1 MFFSNI
7 LQTIQSR
14 KISFE
19 KKVVYVLITN
29 LTTQTVS
36 RNILSLFSQIK
47 KDINLQDNLQFYY
60 DT

>member
-36 RNILSLFSQIK
+36 RNILSLFSQIR